1 MDTDTQTLRQLQRR
15 FALAA
20 AALVPISPLLYLQ
33 GQITRWKIGVL
44 PDAAGPKFGIAGAPD
59 GDDPARLLVLG
70 ESTVAGLGA
79 RDHEHALA
87 GRFAYYLSDAIG
99 RPVRWNVIGRNG
111 VTARRTID
119 ELVPLLPE
127 ERFDFVLLG
136 LGGNDVLKLSSPRK
150 WRRDML
156 ELLSLLRTRNSSSEI
171 FITNCPMIVE
181 SPALPEPI
189 KSLLWQLSQMHDRNI
204 REFSR
209 DLAGVTYYPQPKEI
223 DSENFFADGIHP
235 SEEGYDRWARAMIEY
250 FAADHELWK

>member
-1 MDTDTQTLRQLQRR
+1 METDSRTLLQLQRH
-15 FALAA
+15 FVLGACTL
-20 AALVPISPLLYLQ
+20 LPFSPLLYVQ

-44 PDAAGPKFGIAGAPD
+44 PGAGGATSGRTDAGSVIDAAH
-59 GDDPARLLVLG
+59 LLVLG

-87 GRFAYYLSDAIG
+87 GRFAYYLSEAIG
-99 RPVRWNVIGRNG
+99 KPVEWDVVGKNG
-111 VTARRTID
+111 VTARRTVED
-119 ELVPLLPE
+119 LLPLVPD
-127 ERFDFVLLG
+127 RKFDFVLLG

-156 ELLSLLRTRNSSSEI
+156 ELLSLLRRRNDASEI
-171 FITNCPMIVE
+171 FITNCPMIIE

-189 KSLLWQLSQMHDRNI
+189 RSILWHLSKMHDRNI

-209 DLAGVTYYPQPKEI
+209 GLAGVTYYPQPKEI

-235 SEEGYDRWARAMIEY
+235 SEEGYDRWARAMVEY
-250 FAADHELWK
+250 FAAQHKLWK

>member
-1 MDTDTQTLRQLQRR
+1 MENDSQILRQLQRR
-15 FALAA
+15 FVTGACIL
-20 AALVPISPLLYLQ
+20 LPVSPFLYIQ

-44 PDAAGPKFGIAGAPD
+44 PGAAGKTIGRAAGQNEKAV
-59 GDDPARLLVLG
+59 RLLVLG

-87 GRFAYYLSDAIG
+87 GRFAHYLGQAIG
-99 RPVRWNVIGRNG
+99 RPVEWQVIGKNG

-119 ELVPLLPE
+119 ELMPLLPE
-127 ERFDFVLLG
+127 QKFDFVLLG

-156 ELLSLLRTRNSSSEI
+156 ELLSLLRKRNDASEI
-171 FITNCPMIVE
+171 FITNCPMIIE

-189 KSLLWQLSQMHDRNI
+189 KTLLWRLSQMHDQNI

-209 DLAGVTYYPQPKEI
+209 GLERVTYYPQPKTI

-235 SEEGYDRWARAMIEY
+235 SEEGYDRWAKAMIEY
-250 FAADHELWK
+250 FSADHKLWK

>member
-1 MDTDTQTLRQLQRR
+1 METDSRTLRQLQRH
-15 FALAA
+15 FLVGACAL
-20 AALVPISPLLYLQ
+20 LPFSPFLYVQ

-44 PDAAGPKFGIAGAPD
+44 PGAGGKTHGSTDNGTGGDA
-59 GDDPARLLVLG
+59 ARLLVLG

-87 GRFAYYLSDAIG
+87 GRFAHYLSKAIERSVEWDVVG
-99 RPVRWNVIGRNG
+99 KNG
-111 VTARRTID
+111 VTAQRTIED
-119 ELVPLLPE
+119 LLPLVPDKK
-127 ERFDFVLLG
+127 FDFVLLG
-136 LGGNDVLKLSSPRK
+136 IGGNDVLKLSSPRK

-156 ELLSLLRTRNSSSEI
+156 ELLSLLRKRNDASEI
-171 FITNCPMIVE
+171 FITNCPMIIE

-189 KSLLWQLSQMHDRNI
+189 KSILWRLSQMHDRNI

-209 DLAGVTYYPQPKEI
+209 DLGGITYYPQPERI

-250 FAADHELWK
+250 FAADHKLWR